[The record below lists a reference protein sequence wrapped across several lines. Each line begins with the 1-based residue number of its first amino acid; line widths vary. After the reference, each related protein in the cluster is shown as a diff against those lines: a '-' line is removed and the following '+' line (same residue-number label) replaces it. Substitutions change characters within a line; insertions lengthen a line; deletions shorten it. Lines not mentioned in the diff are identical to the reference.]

1 MPPPGKIASLPHAI
15 RQEVNQRLLNG
26 ETAGQILPWLNGIR
40 EVQYILHDR
49 FNSSDINE
57 ENLSNWRQ
65 NQYQDWLRKREKEQS
80 IKTLSEYASRLA
92 TSAGSNMSAG
102 AQAIATGKIMEL
114 LEASAFDDETLP
126 DVIGALTSLRQADL
140 RQLQLDQRTR
150 SLDLAEAKFQV
161 QTCELFIT
169 WSNNEEAKAV
179 VAGKEDRTVKV
190 ETLRQMLFGENPYA
204 ND

>member
-26 ETAGQILPWLNGIR
+26 ETAGQILPWLNENQG
-40 EVQYILHDR
+40 VQLILVDR
-49 FNSSDINE
+49 FNSAAVNE

-150 SLDLAEAKFQV
+150 SLDLAEAKFQ
-161 QTCELFIT
+161 QETADQFLK
-169 WSNNEEAKAV
+169 WYDNEEAKR
-179 VAGKEDRTVKV
+179 VASGKEEKTVKV
-190 ETLRQMLFGENPYA
+190 EQIRQLMFGENPYK
-204 ND
+204 